1 LYDLIA
7 KKIIM
12 ALNPNHIPGI
22 YNYCDRWC
30 ERCTFTSKCAVYSS
44 EQACT
49 PEETDVTNKAFWYNI
64 GKNLADAITLLH
76 EVAEKEGIDLT
87 ISDSKEIKEYE
98 AEQKKGREIM
108 AKHPLIKY
116 SKQYML
122 DAKVV
127 LTKNE
132 LLNQKAKELL
142 HLTELGVKNIK
153 DTKHEIDTVLDSLEI
168 VQWYLIQIQVKF
180 MRAMPTSNDD
190 TTDETFISDSNG
202 SAKVA
207 LIAVDRCLMAWQNIL
222 QFIPAAEDDVLPL
235 LALLQKI
242 RILGEHSFPN
252 ARAFVRVG
260 LDE

>member
-1 LYDLIA
+1 
-7 KKIIM
+7 M
-12 ALNPNHIPGI
+12 SLNPKHIPGI

-49 PEETDVTNKAFWYNI
+49 PEENDITNKAFWDNI

-76 EVAEKEGIDLT
+76 EAAEKQGIDLT
-87 ISDSKEIKEYE
+87 ISDNKEIEEYE
-98 AEQKKGREIM
+98 LEQKKGREIM

-116 SKQYML
+116 CKQYML
-122 DAKVV
+122 DARVV
-127 LTKNE
+127 LQKNE
-132 LLNQKAKELL
+132 LLNQKATELL
-142 HLTELGVKNIK
+142 QLTELGVKNIK
-153 DTKHEIDTVLDSLEI
+153 DTKHEINIVLDSLEI
-168 VQWYLIQIQVKF
+168 IQWYLIQIQVKF
-180 MRAMPTSNDD
+180 MRAMPTSDDD

-207 LIAVDRCLMAWQNIL
+207 LIAVDRCIMAWQNIL
-222 QFIPAAEDDVLPL
+222 QFMPAAEDDVLPL

-242 RILGEHSFPN
+242 QMLGNHSFPN

>member
-1 LYDLIA
+1 
-7 KKIIM
+7 M
-12 ALNPNHIPGI
+12 ALNQNHIAGI

-49 PEETDVTNKAFWYNI
+49 PEEADVTNKVFWDNI

-76 EVAEKEGIDLT
+76 EAAEKEGIDLT
-87 ISDSKEIKEYE
+87 ISDSKEIESYK
-98 AEQKKGREIM
+98 AEQNKGREVM

-122 DAKVV
+122 DAKVI
-127 LTKNE
+127 LQKNE
-132 LLNQKAKELL
+132 LLSQKAKELFQ
-142 HLTELGVKNIK
+142 LTELGVKNIK

-180 MRAMPTSNDD
+180 MRAMPTNDD
-190 TTDETFISDSNG
+190 DATDETFISDSNG

-222 QFIPAAEDDVLPL
+222 QFMPTAEDDILPL

-242 RILGEHSFPN
+242 RTLGEHTFPH